1 MATLSETIGGFPIKA
16 HLGRR
21 SVDVV
26 HYSVNKSGAVRM
38 AIEKML
44 EGTKGTKGAEGKEGE
59 EKEKEEKE
67 EPVEDNANG
76 LIGEEEEEEEEDDKD
91 DEDEEG
97 LATVLCMLTGHE
109 STDEELFAMLSE
121 RYSCGKRCFCLGRC
135 DDVVIGT
142 STLFIIF

>member
-44 EGTKGTKGAEGKEGE
+44 EGTKGTKGAEGE

-135 DDVVIGT
+135 DDVVVWYQY
-142 STLFIIF
+142 FIVIF